1 MLPSWKTTL
10 TTTISIITLRS
21 SSVFSL
27 KETIIQIKLNF
38 HIVLVF
44 DLIRLLIL
52 PHSSSHFFITSFLLS
67 VGTSVKYLIPLMFS
81 KYSFV
86 LPIIR
91 YKGFTLLIFTYF
103 NSLIITYDSFDHLIL
118 LGSNSIT
125 LIIFEKIVCVVFY
138 TYIFIFITH
147 FKS

>member
-91 YKGFTLLIFTYF
+91 YKGFTLLIVTYF
-103 NSLIITYDSFDHLIL
+103 NSLIITYDSFDHFNFTWIKFYYIDNLRK
-118 LGSNSIT
+118 NS
-125 LIIFEKIVCVVFY
+125 VCGFLY
-138 TYIFIFITH
+138 LHLYIYYPF
-147 FKS
+147 